1 MNQHYIDLGID
12 TFFLYPHTLP
22 SLTSG
27 NWKGSPDLQNVL
39 AYEELE
45 HVDRNSRE
53 PLAHLLWSRGTAEF
67 TVLGIIVT
75 GANFLVTFSMPAC

>member
-1 MNQHYIDLGID
+1 MYLIINK
-12 TFFLYPHTLP
+12 LYLP
-22 SLTSG
+22 
-27 NWKGSPDLQNVL
+27 GSPDLQNVL

-75 GANFLVTFSMPAC
+75 GANFLVTFSMSAC